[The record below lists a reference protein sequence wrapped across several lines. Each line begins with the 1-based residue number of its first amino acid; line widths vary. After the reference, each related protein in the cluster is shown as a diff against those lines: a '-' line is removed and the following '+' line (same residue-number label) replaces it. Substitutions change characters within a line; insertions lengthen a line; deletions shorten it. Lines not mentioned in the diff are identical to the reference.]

1 MKKKTP
7 KNPTPKPLLKI
18 GDLITVTA
26 TAHVFRSKDWD
37 KKTCTEFG
45 PLRRR
50 LERCECEPTNMI
62 IVGARR
68 RLLGTVVS
76 PSYSTGYYGDDEYEP
91 GGINVEETVFV
102 YQARQGFMRKIVEVL
117 PQDIAGV
124 YSKIP

>member
-1 MKKKTP
+1 
-7 KNPTPKPLLKI
+7 
-18 GDLITVTA
+18 
-26 TAHVFRSKDWD
+26 
-37 KKTCTEFG
+37 
-45 PLRRR
+45 
-50 LERCECEPTNMI
+50 MI

-76 PSYSTGYYGDDEYEP
+76 PSYSTSYYGEEDYWP
-91 GGINVEETVFV
+91 GGIDIEETVFV